1 MLNILEEPITLSILG
16 GLISLL
22 FLYIH
27 NKISKKENDKI
38 EYLKVFFLVFII
50 VFLIIQI
57 FIYNKDG
64 NSNLMSGGGYS
75 SKIGE
80 NFEIRS
86 GQPDF

>member
-1 MLNILEEPITLSILG
+1 MFNVLEEPITLSILG

-22 FLYIH
+22 ILYIH
-27 NKISKKENDKI
+27 NKLSKKENDKI
-38 EYLKVFFLVFII
+38 EYLKIFFLVFII

-64 NSNLMSGGGYS
+64 NSSLMSGGNVFNSGD
-75 SKIGE
+75 